1 MQKIQQ
7 LCIVSNESTVLI
19 LCLYHILTSTGPLSK
34 TVVDFWRMV
43 WQEHVHTVVMVTNIK
58 ENNKVKCHQYWPN
71 TEDTAS
77 FGPFTVTLSEQ
88 QMFADYTIRLLQ
100 LQV

>member
-1 MQKIQQ
+1 MQ
-7 LCIVSNESTVLI
+7 LFIVSNESTMCVGI
-19 LCLYHILTSTGPLSK
+19 LYKLFVPYLTSTGPLSK

-58 ENNKVKCHQYWPN
+58 ENNKAKCHQYWPN
-71 TEDTAS
+71 TEDTVS

>member
-1 MQKIQQ
+1 M
-7 LCIVSNESTVLI
+7 LVS
-19 LCLYHILTSTGPLSK
+19 TSTGPLSK
-34 TVVDFWRMV
+34 TVGDFWRMV

-100 LQV
+100 LQVCHSNIMHVHIGQKL